1 MANGVPRVGVDTGGT
16 FTDFIAWSGKT
27 LWLLKVP
34 STPDAPE
41 RAVLNG
47 LAALLRESPLT
58 PSGSGGIPPLLSR
71 VGGFP
76 PFILLHGTTV
86 GTNAILEQRG
96 ARVAFLTT
104 QGFRDLLHLARQTR
118 RELYSLCPQPTP
130 CLAERALCAEVPE
143 RIAYDG
149 KVLQP
154 LDTSGLARLIRR
166 WK

>member
-1 MANGVPRVGVDTGGT
+1 MANGVLRVGVDTGGT

-58 PSGSGGIPPLLSR
+58 PSLSGSGGIPCE
-71 VGGFP
+71 P

-96 ARVAFLTT
+96 H
-104 QGFRDLLHLARQTR
+104 G
-118 RELYSLCPQPTP
+118 SLF
-130 CLAERALCAEVPE
+130 
-143 RIAYDG
+143 
-149 KVLQP
+149 
-154 LDTSGLARLIRR
+154 
-166 WK
+166 